1 MRKGRTII
9 LDNKVYIGS
18 VYSSVGALEGQG
30 PMGRYFDFVS
40 EDATFGAKSWEQA
53 ENMMVKLTVSGAL
66 TKGGL
71 TSDDIDCI
79 FAGDLLNQCTG
90 TSFGLCDFD
99 IPFYGLYGACSTFIE
114 GLSLGSLYVNA
125 GYGQRVVAVAS
136 SHFCSSEKQYRYPL
150 EYGGVRTPT
159 SQWTVTGSGAAVL
172 HTSGIGVRVSAVTAG
187 RMVNK
192 GVCDA
197 NNMGAAMAPAAA
209 DTIAALLK
217 DTDTRPEDYDCIV
230 TGDLADVGSDLLLQL
245 LDGDDI
251 DISSQHM
258 DCGSMIFDN
267 QVQGTKAGGSGCGC
281 IASVFC
287 GHFMPK
293 LASGEINRGMF
304 VATGALMSP
313 TTSQLGEPIIG
324 IAHAVVIEGYKGG
337 SV

>member
-1 MRKGRTII
+1 MALRKGHTIV
-9 LDNKVYIGS
+9 LDNKAYIGA

-53 ENMMVKLTVSGAL
+53 ENTMVKQTVSGAL

-71 TSDDIDCI
+71 TSNDIDCI

-90 TSFGLCDFD
+90 TSFALCDFD

-114 GLSLGSLYVNA
+114 GMGLGALHINA
-125 GYGQRVVAVAS
+125 GYAHRVAAVAS

-159 SQWTVTGSGAAVL
+159 SQWTVTGSGAAIL
-172 HTSGIGVRVSAVTAG
+172 SDEGTGVTVSSVTAG

-209 DTIAALLK
+209 DTIAVVLK
-217 DTDTRPEDYDCIV
+217 DTGTCPEDYDCIV
-230 TGDLADVGSDLLLQL
+230 TGDLADVGSELLLQL
-245 LDGDDI
+245 LDGDGI

-267 QVQGTKAGGSGCGC
+267 QVQGTKSGGSGCGC

-287 GHFMPK
+287 GHFFPK
-293 LASGEINRGMF
+293 LASGEIKRGMF

-324 IAHAVVIEGYKGG
+324 IAHAVVIEGKKE
-337 SV
+337 